1 MSKMFSDCKNLEN
14 IDLRSFDTKN
24 VNNMSEMFHGCSSL
38 KYLNVYNFDTKNV
51 TNMCEMFQELQK
63 FNKFKC

>member
-1 MSKMFSDCKNLEN
+1 
-14 IDLRSFDTKN
+14 
-24 VNNMSEMFHGCSSL
+24 MSEMFHGCSSL